1 MAKYTTDHFILLL
14 QNNYTREVT
23 TVDVYNES
31 TDPLFYEFKQL
42 NLPDS
47 IIPGEYT
54 YALVWDILEYEVF
67 PSTDLLETVIKVVDG
82 HGETHEL
89 KLKDLQ
95 PEMGLLK
102 FSNDNPDEPF
112 VTINNIETEDDHY
125 YSL

>member
-1 MAKYTTDHFILLL
+1 MPKYTTDHFILLL

-23 TVDVYNES
+23 SMDVYNES
-31 TDPLFYEFKQL
+31 TDPLFYEFK
-42 NLPDS
+42 NLEIPES

-54 YALVWDILEYEVF
+54 YALVWDILQYEVT
-67 PSTDLLETVIKVVDG
+67 PSTDLLETIITVTDKN
-82 HGETHEL
+82 GEILNL

-102 FSNDNPDEPF
+102 FGDGEMPETFVIKNEDNG
-112 VTINNIETEDDHY
+112 Y

>member
-47 IIPGEYT
+47 VIPGEYT
-54 YALVWDILEYEVF
+54 YALVWDILDYEVI
-67 PSTDLLETVIKVVDG
+67 PSTDFLETVIKVVDG

-89 KLKDLQ
+89 KLKDLN

-112 VTINNIETEDDHY
+112 VTINYMETEDDHY

>member
-54 YALVWDILEYEVF
+54 YALVWAILEYEVF
-67 PSTDLLETVIKVVDG
+67 PSTDFLETVIKVVDG

>member
-1 MAKYTTDHFILLL
+1 MPKYTTDHFILLL

-23 TVDVYNES
+23 TLDVYNES
-31 TDPLFYEFKQL
+31 TDPLFYEFK
-42 NLPDS
+42 NLDIPES

-54 YALVWDILEYEVF
+54 YALVWDILQYEVT
-67 PSTDLLETVIKVVDG
+67 PSTDLLETIITVTDKN
-82 HGETHEL
+82 GEILNL

-102 FSNDNPDEPF
+102 FGDGDMPETFVIKNEDNG
-112 VTINNIETEDDHY
+112 Y

>member
-47 IIPGEYT
+47 VIPGEYT

-67 PSTDLLETVIKVVDG
+67 PSTDFLETVIKVVDG
-82 HGETHEL
+82 HGEEHEL
-89 KLKDLQ
+89 KLKELQ

-102 FSNDNPDEPF
+102 FSDDNPDEPF
-112 VTINNIETEDDHY
+112 VTINYMETEDDHY

>member
-14 QNNYTREVT
+14 QNNYTREVI

-42 NLPDS
+42 ILPDS
-47 IIPGEYT
+47 VIPGEYT
-54 YALVWDILEYEVF
+54 YALVWDILDYEVF
-67 PSTDLLETVIKVVDG
+67 PSTDFLETVIKVVDG

-89 KLKDLQ
+89 KLKDLN

-112 VTINNIETEDDHY
+112 VTINYMETEDDHY

>member
-14 QNNYTREVT
+14 QNNYTREVI

-47 IIPGEYT
+47 VIPGEYT
-54 YALVWDILEYEVF
+54 YALVWDILDYEVF
-67 PSTDLLETVIKVVDG
+67 PSTDFLETIIKVVDG

-89 KLKDLQ
+89 KLKDLN

-112 VTINNIETEDDHY
+112 VTINYMETEDDHY
-125 YSL
+125 YSI

>member
-47 IIPGEYT
+47 VIPGEYT

-89 KLKDLQ
+89 KLKDLN

>member
-14 QNNYTREVT
+14 QNNYTREVI

-47 IIPGEYT
+47 VIPGEYT

-67 PSTDLLETVIKVVDG
+67 PSTDFLETVIKVVDG

-89 KLKDLQ
+89 KLKDLN

-102 FSNDNPDEPF
+102 FNNDNPDEPF
-112 VTINNIETEDDHY
+112 VTINYIETEDDHY

>member
-31 TDPLFYEFKQL
+31 TDPLFYEFKKL

-47 IIPGEYT
+47 VIPGEYT
-54 YALVWDILEYEVF
+54 YALVWDILDYEVI
-67 PSTDLLETVIKVVDG
+67 PSTDLLDTVIKVVDG
-82 HGETHEL
+82 HGEEHEL

-102 FSNDNPDEPF
+102 FSDDNPDEPF
-112 VTINNIETEDDHY
+112 VTINYIETEDDHY

>member
-47 IIPGEYT
+47 VIPGEYT
-54 YALVWDILEYEVF
+54 YALVWDILDYEVF
-67 PSTDLLETVIKVVDG
+67 PSTDFLETIIKVVDG

-89 KLKDLQ
+89 KLKDLN

>member
-31 TDPLFYEFKQL
+31 TDPLFYEFKRL

-67 PSTDLLETVIKVVDG
+67 PSTDFLETVIKVVDG

>member
-67 PSTDLLETVIKVVDG
+67 PSTDFLETVIKVVDG
-82 HGETHEL
+82 HGETHKL

>member
-42 NLPDS
+42 NLPES
-47 IIPGEYT
+47 VIPGEYT

-67 PSTDLLETVIKVVDG
+67 PSTDFLETVIKVVDG
-82 HGETHEL
+82 HGEKHEL
-89 KLKDLQ
+89 KLKDLN

>member
-14 QNNYTREVT
+14 QNNYTREVI

-47 IIPGEYT
+47 VIPGEYT

-67 PSTDLLETVIKVVDG
+67 PSTDFLETVIKVVDG

-89 KLKDLQ
+89 KLKDLN

-102 FSNDNPDEPF
+102 FNNDNPDEPF

>member
-14 QNNYTREVT
+14 QNNYTREVI

-47 IIPGEYT
+47 VIPGEYT
-54 YALVWDILEYEVF
+54 YALVWDILDYEVF
-67 PSTDLLETVIKVVDG
+67 PSTDFLETVIKVVDG

-89 KLKDLQ
+89 KLKDLN

-112 VTINNIETEDDHY
+112 VTINNMETEDDHY

>member
-31 TDPLFYEFKQL
+31 TDPWFYEFKQL

-47 IIPGEYT
+47 VIPGEYT
-54 YALVWDILEYEVF
+54 YALVWDILDYEVF
-67 PSTDLLETVIKVVDG
+67 PSTDFLETIIKVVDG

-89 KLKDLQ
+89 KLKDLN

-112 VTINNIETEDDHY
+112 VTINYMETEDDHY

>member
-1 MAKYTTDHFILLL
+1 MPKFTTDHFILLL

-23 TVDVYNES
+23 TMDVYNES
-31 TDPLFYEFKQL
+31 TDPLFYEFK
-42 NLPDS
+42 NLEIPES

-54 YALVWDILEYEVF
+54 YALVWDILQYEVT
-67 PSTDLLETVIKVVDG
+67 PSTDLLETIITVTDKN
-82 HGETHEL
+82 GEVLNL

-102 FSNDNPDEPF
+102 FGDGEMPETFVIKNEDNG
-112 VTINNIETEDDHY
+112 Y

>member
-14 QNNYTREVT
+14 QNNYTREVI
-23 TVDVYNES
+23 TVDDYNES

-47 IIPGEYT
+47 VIPGEYT

-67 PSTDLLETVIKVVDG
+67 PSTDFLETVIKVVDG

-89 KLKDLQ
+89 KLKDLN

-112 VTINNIETEDDHY
+112 VTINYIETEDDHY

>member
-1 MAKYTTDHFILLL
+1 MPKYTTDHFILLL

-23 TVDVYNES
+23 TLDVYNES
-31 TDPLFYEFKQL
+31 TDPLFYEFK
-42 NLPDS
+42 NLEIPES

-54 YALVWDILEYEVF
+54 YALVWDILQYEVT
-67 PSTDLLETVIKVVDG
+67 PSTDLLETIITVTDKN
-82 HGETHEL
+82 GEVLNL

-102 FSNDNPDEPF
+102 FGDGEMPESFVIKNEDNG
-112 VTINNIETEDDHY
+112 Y

>member
-14 QNNYTREVT
+14 QNNYTREVI

-47 IIPGEYT
+47 VIPGEYT

-67 PSTDLLETVIKVVDG
+67 PSTDFLETVIKVVDG
-82 HGETHEL
+82 HGETHKL
-89 KLKDLQ
+89 KLKDLN

-112 VTINNIETEDDHY
+112 VTINYIETEDDHY

>member
-1 MAKYTTDHFILLL
+1 MPKFTTDHFILLL

-23 TVDVYNES
+23 TLDVYNES
-31 TDPLFYEFKQL
+31 TDPLFYEFK
-42 NLPDS
+42 NLEIPES

-54 YALVWDILEYEVF
+54 YALVWDILQYEVT
-67 PSTDLLETVIKVVDG
+67 PSTDLLETIITVTDKN
-82 HGETHEL
+82 GEVLNL

-102 FSNDNPDEPF
+102 FGDGEMPETFVIKNEDNG
-112 VTINNIETEDDHY
+112 Y

>member
-1 MAKYTTDHFILLL
+1 MPKYTTDHFILLL

-23 TVDVYNES
+23 TLDVYNES
-31 TDPLFYEFKQL
+31 TDPLFYEFK
-42 NLPDS
+42 NLEIPES

-54 YALVWDILEYEVF
+54 YALVWDILQYEVT
-67 PSTDLLETVIKVVDG
+67 PSTDLLETIITVTDKN
-82 HGETHEL
+82 GEILNL

-102 FSNDNPDEPF
+102 FGNGDMHENF
-112 VTINNIETEDDHY
+112 VIKNENNGY

>member
-1 MAKYTTDHFILLL
+1 MPKYTTDHFILLL

-23 TVDVYNES
+23 TMDVYNES
-31 TDPLFYEFKQL
+31 TDPLFYEFK
-42 NLPDS
+42 NLEIPES

-54 YALVWDILEYEVF
+54 YALVWDILQYEVT
-67 PSTDLLETVIKVVDG
+67 PSTDLLETIITVTDKN
-82 HGETHEL
+82 GEILNL

-102 FSNDNPDEPF
+102 FGDGDVPETFVIKNEDNG
-112 VTINNIETEDDHY
+112 Y

>member
-47 IIPGEYT
+47 VIPGEYT

-67 PSTDLLETVIKVVDG
+67 PSTDLLETIIKVVDG

-89 KLKDLQ
+89 KLKDLN

-102 FSNDNPDEPF
+102 FSTDNPDEPF

>member
-14 QNNYTREVT
+14 QNNYTREVI

-47 IIPGEYT
+47 VIPGEYT

-89 KLKDLQ
+89 KLKDLN

-112 VTINNIETEDDHY
+112 VTINYMETEDDHY

>member
-1 MAKYTTDHFILLL
+1 MPKYTTDHFILLL

-23 TVDVYNES
+23 TMDVYNES
-31 TDPLFYEFKQL
+31 TDPLFYEFK
-42 NLPDS
+42 NLEIPES

-54 YALVWDILEYEVF
+54 YALVWDILQYEVT
-67 PSTDLLETVIKVVDG
+67 PSTDLLETIITVTDKN
-82 HGETHEL
+82 GEVLNL

-102 FSNDNPDEPF
+102 FGDGDMPESFVIKNEDNG
-112 VTINNIETEDDHY
+112 Y

>member
-54 YALVWDILEYEVF
+54 YALVWDILDYEVF
-67 PSTDLLETVIKVVDG
+67 PSTDFLETIIKVVDG

-89 KLKDLQ
+89 KLKDLN

-102 FSNDNPDEPF
+102 FSNDNPDEPV
-112 VTINNIETEDDHY
+112 VTINYMETEDDHY

>member
-67 PSTDLLETVIKVVDG
+67 PSTDFLETIIKVVDG

>member
-1 MAKYTTDHFILLL
+1 MPKYTTDHFILLL

-23 TVDVYNES
+23 TLDVYNES
-31 TDPLFYEFKQL
+31 TDPLFYEFK
-42 NLPDS
+42 NIEIPES

-54 YALVWDILEYEVF
+54 YALVWDILQYAVT
-67 PSTDLLETVIKVVDG
+67 PSTDLLETIITVTDKN
-82 HGETHEL
+82 GEILNL

-102 FSNDNPDEPF
+102 FGDGEMPENFVIKNNDNG
-112 VTINNIETEDDHY
+112 Y

>member
-67 PSTDLLETVIKVVDG
+67 PSTDFLETVIKVVDG

-89 KLKDLQ
+89 KLKDLN

>member
-1 MAKYTTDHFILLL
+1 MPKYTTDHFILLL

-23 TVDVYNES
+23 TLDVYNES
-31 TDPLFYEFKQL
+31 TDPLFYEFK
-42 NLPDS
+42 NLEIPES

-54 YALVWDILEYEVF
+54 YALVWDILQYEVT
-67 PSTDLLETVIKVVDG
+67 PSTDLLETIITVTDKN
-82 HGETHEL
+82 GEILNL

-102 FSNDNPDEPF
+102 FGDGEMPENFVIKSEDNG
-112 VTINNIETEDDHY
+112 Y

>member
-47 IIPGEYT
+47 VIPGEYT
-54 YALVWDILEYEVF
+54 YALVWDILDYEVF

-89 KLKDLQ
+89 KLKDLN

-102 FSNDNPDEPF
+102 FSNDNPDEPV
-112 VTINNIETEDDHY
+112 VTINYMETEDDHY

>member
-67 PSTDLLETVIKVVDG
+67 PSTDFLETVIKVVDG

-102 FSNDNPDEPF
+102 FSNDNPYEPF

>member
-42 NLPDS
+42 NLPES
-47 IIPGEYT
+47 VIPGEYT

-67 PSTDLLETVIKVVDG
+67 PSTDFLETVIKVVDG

>member
-31 TDPLFYEFKQL
+31 TDPLVYEFKQL

-47 IIPGEYT
+47 VIPGEYT
-54 YALVWDILEYEVF
+54 YALVWDILDYEVF
-67 PSTDLLETVIKVVDG
+67 PSTDFLETVIKVVDG

-89 KLKDLQ
+89 KLKDLN

-112 VTINNIETEDDHY
+112 VTINYMETEDDHY

>member
-54 YALVWDILEYEVF
+54 YALVWDILDYEVF
-67 PSTDLLETVIKVVDG
+67 PSTDFLETVIKVVDG

>member
-14 QNNYTREVT
+14 QNNYTREVI

-47 IIPGEYT
+47 VIPGEYT

-67 PSTDLLETVIKVVDG
+67 PSTDFLETVIKVVDG

>member
-1 MAKYTTDHFILLL
+1 MPKYTTDHFILLL

-23 TVDVYNES
+23 TLDVYNES
-31 TDPLFYEFKQL
+31 TDPLFYEFK
-42 NLPDS
+42 NLEIPES

-54 YALVWDILEYEVF
+54 YALVWDILQYEVT
-67 PSTDLLETVIKVVDG
+67 PSTDLLETIITVTDKN
-82 HGETHEL
+82 GEILNL

-102 FSNDNPDEPF
+102 FGDGEMPESFVIKNEDNG
-112 VTINNIETEDDHY
+112 Y